1 MTVDGGPTLP
11 ADGGRTLAICVA
23 HPDDESYSTYGTVAL
38 HRHDPRFRLV
48 VLHATD
54 GEGGQVAAGVPLSP
68 DGLGAQRRRED
79 DAAWRAVGREPAR
92 HDWLGYRDGHLAEV
106 PHDQLVRQVAAFL
119 DEERPDVVVTF
130 GPDGITGHPDHVA
143 IGAAT
148 DEAFHRVRGGAGG
161 GLKRLLHCA
170 IRESLFERHQQ
181 WRTRHGRDRWDPTAL
196 YHLRGTPD
204 ALIGV
209 DVDTRSVAPLIVA
222 GLKEHA
228 TQRAVIFDPTGSEAD
243 WERYA
248 KREFHVRAWPP
259 RTDAVVFADVFEGLG
274 TPECA
279 RQGDHLMPDQPFGGW
294 AQPNAR

>member
-1 MTVDGGPTLP
+1 MTVN
-11 ADGGRTLAICVA
+11 GGRTLAISVA
-23 HPDDESYSTYGTVAL
+23 HPDDESYAAYGTVAL

-54 GEGGQVAAGVPLSP
+54 GEGGQVAAGVNLSP

-79 DAAWRAVGREPAR
+79 EAAWRAVGHEPAR
-92 HDWLGYRDGHLAEV
+92 HDWLAYPDGQLSDV
-106 PHDQLVRQVAAFL
+106 PQDRLVAQVASFL
-119 DEERPDVVVTF
+119 AEERPDVVVTF

-148 DEAFHRVRGGAGG
+148 DEAFHRVRALPGG
-161 GLKRLLHCA
+161 GLHRLLHCA

-181 WRTRHGRDRWDPTAL
+181 WRTRQGRERWDPTAL

-228 TQRAVIFDPTGSEAD
+228 TQRDVIFDPRGTEAE
-243 WERYA
+243 WSRYA
-248 KREFHVRAWPP
+248 KREFHVQAWPP
-259 RTDAVVFADVFEGLG
+259 QTEMVVLADVFDGLSPLQSHVSG
-274 TPECA
+274 
-279 RQGDHLMPDQPFGGW
+279 
-294 AQPNAR
+294 